1 MRIRTIKPQFW
12 QHRMHK
18 VLSEFDALLALALL
32 NYADDEGRFI
42 AEVECI
48 KALCFTYRPVAP
60 EALEASLQNLAR
72 TQWLTLYEAEIDGIP
87 SRIGCVLKFK
97 DHQTI
102 NKPQKSSLPSPKK
115 AASTVSLPDHSRD
128 GSGSTT
134 TPLRES
140 SEDPENHPGVT
151 ATGEL
156 PGVKEGRKGKERK
169 EEEGCISRE
178 AIVFDIVAAYP
189 IRTDQAEAERAV
201 VEAIEAGEDPTFIL
215 AGTRA
220 IAAVIAGVPSGS
232 LNRYLPSPTR
242 FFRERKYRD
251 DPAVWRARFEKNAAG
266 VAKAF
271 ATEAP
276 QPGLK
281 AKIL

>member
-1 MRIRTIKPQFW
+1 MDASPPHRSTWLLLLRYCIGQENGGTIEGVRAWPDMKCIRLLGLTQ
-12 QHRMHK
+12 
-18 VLSEFDALLALALL
+18 SEIQ
-32 NYADDEGRFI
+32 DESDLWGWEGDNLVVEFYPTDKEKSVRAARKNGRNGVRKRWAMASAIPPATPRQPLPAI
-42 AEVECI
+42 APAI
-48 KALCFTYRPVAP
+48 AP
-60 EALEASLQNLAR
+60 ENTE
-72 TQWLTLYEAEIDGIP
+72 GK
-87 SRIGCVLKFK
+87 G
-97 DHQTI
+97 
-102 NKPQKSSLPSPKK
+102 
-115 AASTVSLPDHSRD
+115 
-128 GSGSTT
+128 
-134 TPLRES
+134 RE
-140 SEDPENHPGVT
+140 EN
-151 ATGEL
+151 
-156 PGVKEGRKGKERK
+156 GKER
-169 EEEGCISRE
+169 CISRE
-178 AIVFDIVAAYP
+178 AVVFDIVAAYP

-266 VAKAF
+266 VAKSF